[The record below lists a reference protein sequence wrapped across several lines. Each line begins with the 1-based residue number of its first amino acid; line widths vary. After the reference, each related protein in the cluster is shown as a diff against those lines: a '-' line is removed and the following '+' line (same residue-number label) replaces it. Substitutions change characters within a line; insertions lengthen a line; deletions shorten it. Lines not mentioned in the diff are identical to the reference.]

1 METIIFSVLF
11 LAGITLITA
20 LFWSFCLIVRGDDGA
35 VGISQVIFFLC
46 CIFFPCTIPVALVL
60 LAISLP
66 LIPVL
71 LILCVLALALLPLL
85 FLANSFKNRFFPASN
100 LRTLFEVDDQQNH
113 TQSSYNAPS
122 NGSNQVAPEEISTS
136 NSMPVFLR
144 KRAQRLGL
152 TSASAPVPI
161 PTPGSSSHPANS
173 ANGQPT
179 VSSQS
184 APVEP
189 VDPTLLPPS
198 EDVPGQT
205 IYRRIIPIKP

>member
-1 METIIFSVLF
+1 MGFTMEAMIHIYQILSAGSLLFLTLWFFVWCSDNDCLPLAWLALFVWAFYTAFPFLQFCFALLPILF
-11 LAGITLITA
+11 LAYWIKKL
-20 LFWSFCLIVRGDDGA
+20 
-35 VGISQVIFFLC
+35 
-46 CIFFPCTIPVALVL
+46 
-60 LAISLP
+60 
-66 LIPVL
+66 
-71 LILCVLALALLPLL
+71 
-85 FLANSFKNRFFPASN
+85 FFPASN
-100 LRTLFEVDDQQNH
+100 FRTLFEVDDQQNH

-122 NGSNQVAPEEISTS
+122 NGSNQVSPEEISTS

-161 PTPGSSSHPANS
+161 PTPGSSSYPANS

-184 APVEP
+184 APVDP

-198 EDVPGQT
+198 DDVPGQT